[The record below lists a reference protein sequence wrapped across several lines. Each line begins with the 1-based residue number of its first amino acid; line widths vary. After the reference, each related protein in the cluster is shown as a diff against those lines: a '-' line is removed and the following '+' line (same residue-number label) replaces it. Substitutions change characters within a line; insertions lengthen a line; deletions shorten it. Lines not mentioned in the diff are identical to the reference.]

1 MPDNKWLPFWG
12 NFYVTIAF
20 IGFSALWYSKAVVSV
35 CTALLALSFLAN
47 VFRLNLTNYKGL
59 FIGAIVLLLPTV
71 TDLFISGFQG
81 EIVHKIGLISGFV
94 ACLLAGTWLLGF
106 SKINLTYYGLVIG
119 LIVMIINVLAVANY
133 FQNKDTID
141 ALLLQSK
148 SIPIPYAM
156 HHIHFGVINGISV
169 LLLIGILH
177 NYLTD
182 RKFKIITT
190 LILVVIVMSMHI
202 LSSRTG
208 LVSLYVAVLASVCYY
223 VLKTKR
229 YKVLLISVI
238 AFLTIGLGTYM
249 LSNSFRNKVQNSVE
263 DVHSWGLQNE
273 MNHKSMA
280 MRIEG
285 YKAAAYTIKHN
296 PLGVGV
302 NNLDRKMEQGYN
314 AIHSPLWSEN
324 RKRPHNQFLEY
335 GVSFGWLG
343 MLAIVYFVV
352 VLFKFA
358 QQRQYTYFGFMV
370 LLLVAFQFESLL
382 ERQTSLYFLG
392 IFIPL
397 FIHLFTSEKVKAYGV
412 SV

>member
-1 MPDNKWLPFWG
+1 
-12 NFYVTIAF
+12 
-20 IGFSALWYSKAVVSV
+20 
-35 CTALLALSFLAN
+35 
-47 VFRLNLTNYKGL
+47 
-59 FIGAIVLLLPTV
+59 
-71 TDLFISGFQG
+71 
-81 EIVHKIGLISGFV
+81 
-94 ACLLAGTWLLGF
+94 LLGF

>member
-1 MPDNKWLPFWG
+1 
-12 NFYVTIAF
+12 
-20 IGFSALWYSKAVVSV
+20 
-35 CTALLALSFLAN
+35 
-47 VFRLNLTNYKGL
+47 
-59 FIGAIVLLLPTV
+59 
-71 TDLFISGFQG
+71 
-81 EIVHKIGLISGFV
+81 
-94 ACLLAGTWLLGF
+94 
-106 SKINLTYYGLVIG
+106 
-119 LIVMIINVLAVANY
+119 
-133 FQNKDTID
+133 
-141 ALLLQSK
+141 
-148 SIPIPYAM
+148 
-156 HHIHFGVINGISV
+156 
-169 LLLIGILH
+169 
-177 NYLTD
+177 
-182 RKFKIITT
+182 
-190 LILVVIVMSMHI
+190 
-202 LSSRTG
+202 
-208 LVSLYVAVLASVCYY
+208 
-223 VLKTKR
+223 
-229 YKVLLISVI
+229 
-238 AFLTIGLGTYM
+238 
-249 LSNSFRNKVQNSVE
+249 
-263 DVHSWGLQNE
+263 

-358 QQRQYTYFGFMV
+358 QQRHYTYFGFMV